1 MIFLQ
6 QFPERFGHHG
16 GDGWFPFMGLFGLLL
31 IAGVVVLVVA
41 LLRDRRHPRRSP
53 FGERP
58 GPPPSAYL
66 THQADDALNHLRLRY
81 ARGEVTRDDFFR
93 MSADLGAPLPAD
105 PVPSVPTTAP
115 PEVP

>member
-1 MIFLQ
+1 MIHLQ

-16 GDGWFPFMGLFGLLL
+16 GDGWFPFMGLLGLLL
-31 IAGVVVLVVA
+31 VAGVVILVAA
-41 LLRDRRHPRRSP
+41 LVRDRRHPP
-53 FGERP
+53 RP
-58 GPPPSAYL
+58 PVGGPPAPPTAHLASR
-66 THQADDALNHLRLRY
+66 ADDALNHLRLRY

-105 PVPSVPTTAP
+105 PAPSVPTTAL